1 MASPHLSLLL
11 ALPLLT
17 CLHAESSVP
26 VAANDPKDAP
36 AYTWDLAPLYRDG
49 AAFDAA
55 KAKFLAELPKLA
67 QYRGRLGES
76 AATLR
81 EAMEQLTSLKDQY
94 YRLGI
99 YAMLASDEDT
109 RNAAAL
115 ERNQGMDM
123 AGAEFSSAS
132 SFVDPELLAVGE
144 TKLRAF
150 LDAEPG
156 LAAYRFP
163 ILDTLRRAPHTL
175 GAEAEE
181 VLSSVGMIAD
191 GPSSVHSILSN
202 ADIPWPTIKLSDGT
216 EVRLDQTGFSR
227 ARTNSNRADRQAVF
241 EAFWPKVKE
250 YERTFG
256 VALFSQVKTDWFGA
270 RVRKYPS
277 SLAAALAGND
287 IPESVYRT
295 MVGEANAN
303 LPTLHRYFRLR
314 GRMLGISDLRYWDL
328 YPPIVKL
335 DKTFT
340 FEEAKRHVLAAVGPL
355 GPEYRAA
362 LAGCLDGRS
371 THVYPRQGKRSGA
384 YQIGDVRDVP
394 PYVLLNYNDDYESV
408 SATAHEWGHG
418 MHSYLANRTQ
428 PAPLAEYS
436 SFVAEIA
443 STLNEALLVEHM
455 VATATS
461 DDERLYYLGSA
472 LEELRATFFHQSM
485 FAEFELR
492 IHEEVEKGNALS
504 GEAFTRIYAELLRRY
519 HGEAQGVV
527 KIDDSVT
534 VGWAMV
540 PHFYRDF
547 YVFQYAT
554 SIAASQAFVERIQ
567 SGQPGAVDTY
577 LDMLKA
583 GGSAHPYE
591 LVKRAGVD
599 LATPEPYRALVK
611 HMNDLMDRIETILAR
626 RGK

>member
-1 MASPHLSLLL
+1 MRHRLSLLF
-11 ALPLLT
+11 ALPLLA
-17 CLHAESSVP
+17 CLHAETSAPVP
-26 VAANDPKDAP
+26 EPDPKADP
-36 AYTWDLAPLYRDG
+36 AYTWDIAPLYRDG
-49 AAFDAA
+49 KAFDAA
-55 KAKFLAELPKLA
+55 KAKFLAELPGLA
-67 QYRGRLGES
+67 RYRGRLGES

-81 EAMEQLTSLKDQY
+81 EAMELLTNLKEQY
-94 YRLGI
+94 YRLAI
-99 YAMLASDEDT
+99 YAMLASDVDT

-123 AGAEFSSAS
+123 AGAEFSSVS

-144 TKLRAF
+144 AKLRTY

-163 ILDTLRRAPHTL
+163 ILATLRRAPHTL
-175 GAEAEE
+175 GDEAES

-191 GPSSVHSILSN
+191 APSSLHSILSN

-216 EVRLDQTGFSR
+216 EVRLDQSGFSR
-227 ARTNSNRADRQAVF
+227 ARMSSNRADRQAAF

-270 RVRKYPS
+270 RMRKYPN

-287 IPESVYRT
+287 IPEAVYRT
-295 MVGEANAN
+295 MLAEANAS
-303 LPTLHRYFRLR
+303 LPTLHRYYRLR
-314 GRMLGISDLRYWDL
+314 GRMLGIKELRYWDL
-328 YPPIVKL
+328 YPPLVKL
-335 DKTFT
+335 DKPFT
-340 FEEAKRHVLAAVGPL
+340 YEQAKGHVLEAVRPL
-355 GPEYRAA
+355 GAEYGAA
-362 LAGCLDGRS
+362 LAACLNGRN
-371 THVYPRQGKRSGA
+371 THVYPQQGKRSGA
-384 YQIGDVRDVP
+384 YQIGDVRDVT

-408 SATAHEWGHG
+408 STVAHEWGHG
-418 MHSYLANRTQ
+418 MHSYLANRSQ

-436 SFVAEIA
+436 TFTAEIA
-443 STLNEALLVEHM
+443 STLNESLLVEHM
-455 VATATS
+455 VAVAAD

-472 LEELRATFFHQSM
+472 LEELRAAFYHQAM

-504 GEAFTRIYAELLRRY
+504 GETFTRIYAELVRRY
-519 HGEAQGVV
+519 QGDAEGVV
-527 KIDDSVT
+527 KVDDDVT

-547 YVFQYAT
+547 YVYQYAT
-554 SIAASQAFVERIQ
+554 SIAAAQAFADRILR
-567 SGQPGAVDTY
+567 GEPGAIETY
-577 LDMLKA
+577 LGLLKA

-591 LVKRAGVD
+591 LVKGAGVD

-611 HMNDLMDRIETILAR
+611 HMNGIMDRMEEILAR

>member
-1 MASPHLSLLL
+1 MLHRLSLLL
-11 ALPLLT
+11 ALPLLAS
-17 CLHAESSVP
+17 LHAETNAPVP
-26 VAANDPKDAP
+26 EPDPKADP

-49 AAFDAA
+49 AAFEAA

-76 AATLR
+76 ATTLR
-81 EAMEQLTSLKDQY
+81 EAMELLTKLKDQY
-94 YRLGI
+94 YRLAI
-99 YAMLASDEDT
+99 YAMLASDVDT

-123 AGAEFSSAS
+123 AGTEFSSAS

-144 TKLRAF
+144 PKLRAY

-163 ILDTLRRAPHTL
+163 ILDTLRRASHTL
-175 GAEAEE
+175 GDEAES

-191 GPSSVHSILSN
+191 APSSLHSILSN

-216 EVRLDQTGFSR
+216 EVRLDQSGFSR
-227 ARTNSNRADRQAVF
+227 ARMSANRADRQAVF

-270 RVRKYPS
+270 RVRKYPN

-287 IPESVYRT
+287 IPEAVYRT
-295 MVGEANAN
+295 MLAEADAS
-303 LPTLHRYFRLR
+303 LPTLHRYYRLR
-314 GRMLGISDLRYWDL
+314 GRMLGIKELRYWDL
-328 YPPIVKL
+328 YPPLVKL
-335 DKTFT
+335 DKRFT
-340 FEEAKRHVLAAVGPL
+340 YEQAKAHVLEAVRPL
-355 GPEYRAA
+355 GAEYGAA
-362 LAGCLDGRS
+362 LAACLNGRS
-371 THVYPRQGKRSGA
+371 THVYPQQGKRSGA

-394 PYVLLNYNDDYESV
+394 PYVLLNHNDDYESV
-408 SATAHEWGHG
+408 STVAHEWGHG
-418 MHSYLANRTQ
+418 MHSYLANRSQ

-436 SFVAEIA
+436 TFTAEIA
-443 STLNEALLVEHM
+443 STLNESLLVEHM
-455 VATATS
+455 VATAAD

-472 LEELRATFFHQSM
+472 LEELRAAFYHQAM

-504 GEAFTRIYAELLRRY
+504 GETFTRIYGELVRRY
-519 HGEAQGVV
+519 QGDAEGVV
-527 KIDDSVT
+527 KVDDSVT

-547 YVFQYAT
+547 YVYQYAT
-554 SIAASQAFVERIQ
+554 SIAAAQAFAERILR
-567 SGQPGAVDTY
+567 GEPGAIDTY
-577 LDMLKA
+577 LGLLKA

-611 HMNDLMDRIETILAR
+611 HMDGIMDRMEEILAR